1 MHDGIS
7 GGITAENITRAYRR
21 TGWWG
26 KGLMRVQ
33 IINGVL
39 YAVPPESCPQSWRY
53 NNCGAKRDWRR
64 TKFTLSQLWTLTKLY
79 SLPNVDFVFS
89 TSDDAGISSP
99 RNGDAPIFGWNSL
112 AKTPEEGW
120 VNIPYEVN
128 GWHNYMP
135 EELGVANKKKEELT
149 KWSNRPK
156 TAVWRG
162 GPTGNVNWSRVA
174 AGQAV
179 SERGRVCVQSGED
192 AFQNSNPPLLDF
204 AFVSDFVPPPTNI
217 LNKNDNG
224 VDTNNN
230 TVSTF
235 PCRISKSARLSIS
248 EQQNQFRYI
257 LDLAGNGWSSRFLE
271 LLKLNVVVVKAKDRF
286 TGFCQEL
293 AVAGVHY
300 TSFNSTAKSG
310 SPLSLLSV
318 LRSLQNN
325 DAQAEHM
332 INDANAFVR
341 DYCSRDAQICYWKLL
356 LEEYAKLFISKT
368 DTDLLT
374 PHHLAIK
381 IDRYPPLQLLEWEL
395 LLLLFGLLLL
405 VCVCV
410 RFDQLMLSKC
420 AHNAVHTQDYTRGLQ
435 VHKYERVSTAMEDD
449 GTCSS
454 NMHNI
459 QYSDTDNVNIEML
472 KLGV

>member
-1 MHDGIS
+1 
-7 GGITAENITRAYRR
+7 
-21 TGWWG
+21 
-26 KGLMRVQ
+26 
-33 IINGVL
+33 
-39 YAVPPESCPQSWRY
+39 
-53 NNCGAKRDWRR
+53 
-64 TKFTLSQLWTLTKLY
+64 
-79 SLPNVDFVFS
+79 
-89 TSDDAGISSP
+89 
-99 RNGDAPIFGWNSL
+99 
-112 AKTPEEGW
+112 
-120 VNIPYEVN
+120 
-128 GWHNYMP
+128 
-135 EELGVANKKKEELT
+135 
-149 KWSNRPK
+149 
-156 TAVWRG
+156 
-162 GPTGNVNWSRVA
+162 
-174 AGQAV
+174 
-179 SERGRVCVQSGED
+179 
-192 AFQNSNPPLLDF
+192 
-204 AFVSDFVPPPTNI
+204 
-217 LNKNDNG
+217 
-224 VDTNNN
+224 
-230 TVSTF
+230 
-235 PCRISKSARLSIS
+235 
-248 EQQNQFRYI
+248 

-325 DAQAEHM
+325 DAHAEHM